1 MDWSTDEELS
11 SLCLFLQVMFS
22 SSFLSSAVEKRAQ
35 RRCLEE
41 DWLKK
46 RAKVDSKTDVSP
58 SPPRIYRH
66 NLYRLA
72 ARYFF

>member
-58 SPPRIYRH
+58 PTQNIQTQSIQ
-66 NLYRLA
+66 A
-72 ARYFF
+72 GC